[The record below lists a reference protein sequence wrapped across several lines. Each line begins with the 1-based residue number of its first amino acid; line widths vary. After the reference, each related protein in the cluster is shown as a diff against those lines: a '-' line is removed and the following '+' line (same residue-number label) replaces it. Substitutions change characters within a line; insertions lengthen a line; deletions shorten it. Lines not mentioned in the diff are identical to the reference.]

1 MISHNHFDHFAYVV
15 NLIEAVKERGKSRS
29 FPLLVILPASLFQYY
44 TSLYQSQL
52 QSMPVR
58 FVPITDALLRQSTP
72 LSFFHP
78 TQAVMASFNSSQ
90 ASFNSSQ
97 AQFSSSQAQFSSS
110 QAQFSSSQNQ
120 LNSSQTQLNTSQTQL
135 NTSQTQLN
143 TSQTQLNTS
152 QTQVQLLQNLSI
164 RFVRNNHNSQS
175 YAVVRCLLR
184 A

>member
-1 MISHNHFDHFAYVV
+1 MLAQLLAVVISHNHFDHFAYVV

-29 FPLLVILPASLFQYY
+29 FPLLVFLPASLFQYY

-110 QAQFSSSQNQ
+110 QNQ
-120 LNSSQTQLNTSQTQL
+120 LNS
-135 NTSQTQLN
+135 SQTQLN

>member
-1 MISHNHFDHFAYVV
+1 MLAQLLAVVISHNHFDHFAYVV

-29 FPLLVILPASLFQYY
+29 FPLLVFLPASLFQYY

-58 FVPITDALLRQSTP
+58 FVLITDSLLRQSTP

-97 AQFSSSQAQFSSS
+97 AQFSSSQ
-110 QAQFSSSQNQ
+110 NQ
-120 LNSSQTQLNTSQTQL
+120 LNS
-135 NTSQTQLN
+135 SQTQLN

>member
-1 MISHNHFDHFAYVV
+1 MLAQLLAVVISHNHFDHFAYVV

-29 FPLLVILPASLFQYY
+29 FPLLVFLPASLFQYY

-110 QAQFSSSQNQ
+110 QNQ
-120 LNSSQTQLNTSQTQL
+120 LNSSQTQLNS
-135 NTSQTQLN
+135 SQTQLN

>member
-1 MISHNHFDHFAYVV
+1 MVISHNHFDHFAYVV

-29 FPLLVILPASLFQYY
+29 FPLLVFLPASLFQYY

-58 FVPITDALLRQSTP
+58 FVPITDSLIRQSTP

-97 AQFSSSQAQFSSS
+97 ASFNSS

-120 LNSSQTQLNTSQTQL
+120 LNS
-135 NTSQTQLN
+135 
-143 TSQTQLNTS
+143 SQTQLNTS

>member
-1 MISHNHFDHFAYVV
+1 MVISHNHFDHFAYVV

-29 FPLLVILPASLFQYY
+29 FPLLVFLPASLFQYY

-58 FVPITDALLRQSTP
+58 FVLITDALLRQSTP

-97 AQFSSSQAQFSSS
+97 ASFNSSQAQFSSS

-120 LNSSQTQLNTSQTQL
+120 LNS
-135 NTSQTQLN
+135 
-143 TSQTQLNTS
+143 SQTQLNTS

>member
-1 MISHNHFDHFAYVV
+1 MLAQLLAVVISHNHFDHFAYVV

-29 FPLLVILPASLFQYY
+29 FPLLVFLPASLFQYY

-58 FVPITDALLRQSTP
+58 FVPITDSLLRQSTP

-110 QAQFSSSQNQ
+110 QNQ
-120 LNSSQTQLNTSQTQL
+120 LNS
-135 NTSQTQLN
+135 SQTQLN

>member
-1 MISHNHFDHFAYVV
+1 MLAQLLAVVISHNHFDHFAYVV

-29 FPLLVILPASLFQYY
+29 FPLLVFLPASLFQYY

-97 AQFSSSQAQFSSS
+97 ASFNSS
-110 QAQFSSSQNQ
+110 QAQFSSSQNR
-120 LNSSQTQLNTSQTQL
+120 LNS
-135 NTSQTQLN
+135 SQTQLN

>member
-1 MISHNHFDHFAYVV
+1 MVISHNHFDHFAYVV

-29 FPLLVILPASLFQYY
+29 FPLLVFLPASLFQYY
-44 TSLYQSQL
+44 TSMYQSQL

-58 FVPITDALLRQSTP
+58 FVLITDSPLRQSTP

-97 AQFSSSQAQFSSS
+97 AQFSSSQ
-110 QAQFSSSQNQ
+110 NQ
-120 LNSSQTQLNTSQTQL
+120 LNS
-135 NTSQTQLN
+135 SQTQLN

>member
-1 MISHNHFDHFAYVV
+1 MLAVVISHNHFDHFAYVV

-29 FPLLVILPASLFQYY
+29 FPLLVFLPASLFQYY

-58 FVPITDALLRQSTP
+58 FVPITDSLLRQSTP

-110 QAQFSSSQNQ
+110 QN
-120 LNSSQTQLNTSQTQL
+120 QLNTSQA
-135 NTSQTQLN
+135 QLN

-164 RFVRNNHNSQS
+164 RFVRNNHNCQS

>member
-1 MISHNHFDHFAYVV
+1 MLAQLLAVVISHNHFDHFAYVV

-29 FPLLVILPASLFQYY
+29 FPLLVFLPASLFQYY

-110 QAQFSSSQNQ
+110 QNQ
-120 LNSSQTQLNTSQTQL
+120 LNS
-135 NTSQTQLN
+135 
-143 TSQTQLNTS
+143 SQTQLNTS

>member
-1 MISHNHFDHFAYVV
+1 MISHNHCDHFAYVG

-29 FPLLVILPASLFQYY
+29 FPLLVFLPASLFQYY
-44 TSLYQSQL
+44 TSLYQRQL

-58 FVPITDALLRQSTP
+58 FVLITDALLRQSTP

-110 QAQFSSSQNQ
+110 QNQ

-135 NTSQTQLN
+135 NTSQTQ
-143 TSQTQLNTS
+143 
-152 QTQVQLLQNLSI
+152 VQLLHNLSI

>member
-1 MISHNHFDHFAYVV
+1 MFAQLLAVVISHNHFDHFAYVV
-15 NLIEAVKERGKSRS
+15 NLIEAVKERVKSRS
-29 FPLLVILPASLFQYY
+29 FPLIIFLPASLFQYY

-58 FVPITDALLRQSTP
+58 FVPITDSLLRQSTP

-78 TQAVMASFNSSQ
+78 THAVMP
-90 ASFNSSQ
+90 SFNSSQ
-97 AQFSSSQAQFSSS
+97 AQFNI
-110 QAQFSSSQNQ
+110 SQNQ
-120 LNSSQTQLNTSQTQL
+120 FNTSQTQM
-135 NTSQTQLN
+135 
-143 TSQTQLNTS
+143 
-152 QTQVQLLQNLSI
+152 QLLQNLSI